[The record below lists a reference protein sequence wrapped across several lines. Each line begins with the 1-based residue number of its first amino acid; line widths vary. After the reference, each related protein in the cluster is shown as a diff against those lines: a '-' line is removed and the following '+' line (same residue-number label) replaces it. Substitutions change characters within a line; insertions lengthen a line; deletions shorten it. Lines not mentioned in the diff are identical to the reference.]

1 MGTEGGLRQR
11 VFEGTLDLKDWRAV
25 LFLVYVIL
33 KVVNIRG
40 VFVWLIDHRLL
51 WLIDHRLLWLRD
63 YSLLWLRDH
72 RLLWL
77 IDHRLLWLI
86 DHILLWLIDH
96 SLLWLRDHLLLF
108 RLAARIVLGIARLES
123 IVRDG
128 LRGKARGEVVFALLL
143 DVVLLPHHFEEFL
156 LVTEVEPHGLHKE
169 GVTPRRL
176 LIVSSSMRFLVYWA
190 L

>member
-11 VFEGTLDLKDWRAV
+11 VFEGTLGLKGWRAV

-51 WLIDHRLLWLRD
+51 WLIDHRLLWL
-63 YSLLWLRDH
+63 
-72 RLLWL
+72 
-77 IDHRLLWLI
+77 I

-96 SLLWLRDHLLLF
+96 SLPWLRDHLLLF
-108 RLAARIVLGIARLES
+108 RIVARIVLGIAHLES
-123 IVRDG
+123 IVRDC